1 MDETL
6 RKIRG
11 WAHARNLVIGST
23 QDKQML
29 KLTEEVGELAAAIAR
44 NDKRK
49 VLDSAGDVVV
59 VLAILIEQLQDNVTL
74 EDCVDMA
81 YDEIKD
87 RKGKMVDGVFI
98 KEADLQHQ

>member
-11 WAHARNLVIGST
+11 WAHARNLIVGST
-23 QDKQML
+23 QEKQML

-44 NDKRK
+44 GDRSKIM
-49 VLDSAGDVVV
+49 DGAGDVVV
-59 VLAILIEQLQDNVTL
+59 VLAILIEQMQESITL
-74 EDCVDMA
+74 EDCVEIA

-87 RKGKMVDGVFI
+87 RKGKMINGVFV
-98 KEADLQHQ
+98 KETEL